1 MDYDV
6 LILGGGIIG
15 CAVAYEIS
23 KYNLNIAVIEK
34 DYDIADDVALINTAM
49 VYNGVE
55 SEDTLTAKLE
65 RMGNKMMDT
74 ISAKFNIPFK
84 RCGSLILAQT
94 DEEVDII
101 QGIYNRAI
109 DRGTKDVLI
118 LEPDYIY
125 EMEPNLNVDI
135 KKALYSKNTGV
146 ICPFDLALSYGEVA
160 FDNGVKF
167 KLEEEVIDIQEITK
181 GFKVIT
187 NKNKLTCKMVINT
200 TPSENYSIVNEK
212 KVNENKNKS
221 AVNVKDIDL
230 NNNEGIL
237 KYILLDNSEK
247 TKYSH
252 ALFMINSKGERIY
265 TLPTMEGDTVAA
277 ISTSEN
283 ISYDEV
289 VKRVSKITSV
299 VDDMKV
305 KMFLDWPFFEEPM
318 VIDDSGI
325 DEGLIQIKGKHY
337 GQVTMTPAI
346 ASIVCESVV
355 SKMKCKLKK
364 DFNDKRRENYK
375 FRDLSDEE
383 RKSVI
388 EVDKKYGRIICG
400 CQKVTE
406 GEIVDAIRRPLGART
421 VEGVKRRTG
430 AAFGNCQGSH
440 CLNKIVSILA
450 RETNK
455 KMTEITKDSKN
466 SNILLCRIKE
476 FDNM

>member
-49 VYNGVE
+49 IYDGVE
-55 SEDTLTAKLE
+55 SEDTLTSKLE

-74 ISAKFNIPFK
+74 ITAKFNVPFK
-84 RCGSLILAQT
+84 RCGSLIIAQT
-94 DEEVDII
+94 DEEAAMIEKT
-101 QGIYNRAI
+101 YKRAI

-118 LEPDYIY
+118 LESKYIY
-125 EMEPNLNVDI
+125 EMEPNLNVHI
-135 KKALYSKNTGV
+135 KKGLYSKNTGV
-146 ICPFDLALSYGEVA
+146 VCPFDLALAYGEVA

-167 KLEEEVIDIQEITK
+167 RLEEEVIDIQEISK
-181 GFKVIT
+181 GFRVIT
-187 NKNKLTCKMVINT
+187 NKNKFTCKMVINT

-212 KVNENKNKS
+212 KLDVNNK
-221 AVNVKDIDL
+221 
-230 NNNEGIL
+230 EGIL
-237 KYILLDNSEK
+237 KYILLDNNENQRF
-247 TKYSH
+247 SH
-252 ALFMINSKGERIY
+252 ALFMFNAKGERIY

-277 ISTSEN
+277 ISTREN
-283 ISYDEV
+283 VSYDEV
-289 VKRVSKITSV
+289 VDRVSKITNG
-299 VDDMKV
+299 VDNMDV
-305 KMFLDWPFFEEPM
+305 KMFLDWPFFDEPM

-325 DEGLIQIKGKHY
+325 DDGLIQIKGKHY
-337 GQVTMTPAI
+337 GQITMTPAI

-355 SKMKCKLKK
+355 NNMQCKLKK
-364 DFNDKRRENYK
+364 DFNDKRRESYK
-375 FRDLSDEE
+375 FREMSDEE
-383 RKSVI
+383 RKNI
-388 EVDKKYGRIICG
+388 IKVDKKYGKIICA
-400 CQKVTE
+400 CEKVTE

-455 KMTEITKDSKN
+455 KITEIVKDSKN
-466 SNILLCRIKE
+466 SNIVLYRIKE
-476 FDNM
+476 FDSM

>member
-6 LILGGGIIG
+6 LILGGGLIG

-23 KYNLNIAVIEK
+23 KYNLNIAIIEK

-49 VYNGVE
+49 VYDGVE
-55 SEDTLTAKLE
+55 CENTLNAKLE
-65 RMGNKMMDT
+65 RMGNKMMDI
-74 ISAKFNIPFK
+74 ISAKFNVPFK
-84 RCGSLILAQT
+84 RCGSLIIAQT
-94 DEEVDII
+94 DEEVEVITK
-101 QGIYNRAI
+101 IYNRAI
-109 DRGTKDVLI
+109 DRGIKNVSM
-118 LEPDYIY
+118 LEPEYIY
-125 EMEPNLNVDI
+125 EMEPNLDADI

-167 KLEEEVIDIQEITK
+167 KLEEEVIDIQEIPK
-181 GFKVIT
+181 GFRVIT
-187 NKNKLTCKMVINT
+187 NKNKFTSKLVINT
-200 TPSENYSIVNEK
+200 TPSENYSIVNKKKIGADEK
-212 KVNENKNKS
+212 KIGV
-221 AVNVKDIDL
+221 

-237 KYILLDNSEK
+237 KYILLDNNENPK
-247 TKYSH
+247 FTH
-252 ALFMINSKGERIY
+252 ALFIINGKGERIY

-277 ISTSEN
+277 ISTREN
-283 ISYDEV
+283 FSYDEV
-289 VKRVSKITSV
+289 VDRVSKITNG
-299 VDDMKV
+299 VDDMDV
-305 KMFLDWPFFEEPM
+305 KMYLDWPHFEQSM

-325 DEGLIQIKGKHY
+325 DDGLIQVKGKHY

-346 ASIVCESVV
+346 ANIVCESVV

-364 DFNDKRRENYK
+364 DFNDKRREYYK
-375 FRDLSDEE
+375 FRELCDEE
-383 RKSVI
+383 RKEI
-388 EVDKKYGRIICG
+388 IKLDKKYGKIICG
-400 CQKVTE
+400 CEKVTE

-455 KMTEITKDSKN
+455 KMTDIVKDSKN
-466 SNILLCRIKE
+466 SNIVLYRIKE
-476 FDNM
+476 FDSM

>member
-6 LILGGGIIG
+6 IILGGGIIG

-34 DYDIADDVALINTAM
+34 DYDIADDVAIINTAM
-49 VYNGVE
+49 IYDGVE
-55 SEDTLTAKLE
+55 SEDTLTARLE

-74 ISAKFNIPFK
+74 IAAKFNVPFK
-84 RCGSLILAQT
+84 RCGSLIIAQT
-94 DEEVDII
+94 DEEAAMIKK
-101 QGIYNRAI
+101 IYNRAI
-109 DRGTKDVLI
+109 DRGNKDVMI
-118 LEPDYIY
+118 LDSKYIY
-125 EMEPNLNVDI
+125 EMEPNLDVHI

-146 ICPFDLALSYGEVA
+146 ICPFDLALAYGEVA

-167 KLEEEVIDIQEITK
+167 KLEEEVMDIQALPK
-181 GFKVIT
+181 GFRVIT
-187 NKNKLTCKMVINT
+187 NKNKFTCKMVINT
-200 TPSENYSIVNEK
+200 TSSENYSIVNEK
-212 KVNENKNKS
+212 KLEP
-221 AVNVKDIDL
+221 

-237 KYILLDNSEK
+237 KYILLDNNDK
-247 TKYSH
+247 QRFSH
-252 ALFMINSKGERIY
+252 ALFMFNAKGERIY

-277 ISTSEN
+277 ISTKEDV
-283 ISYDEV
+283 SYNEV
-289 VKRVSKITSV
+289 VDRVSKITSG
-299 VDDMKV
+299 VDNMDVKV
-305 KMFLDWPFFEEPM
+305 YTEWPFFDEPM

-325 DEGLIQIKGKHY
+325 DEGFIQIKGKHY

-355 SKMKCKLKK
+355 SKMQCKLKK
-364 DFNDKRRENYK
+364 DFNDKRRESYK
-375 FRDLSDEE
+375 FRELSDEE
-383 RKSVI
+383 RNRIIKL
-388 EVDKKYGRIICG
+388 DKKYGKIICI
-400 CQKVTE
+400 CEKVTE

-455 KMTEITKDSKN
+455 KMTEIVKDSKN
-466 SNILLCRIKE
+466 SNIVLYRIKE
-476 FDNM
+476 FDSM

>member
-34 DYDIADDVALINTAM
+34 DYDIADDVSLINTAM
-49 VYNGVE
+49 VYDGVE
-55 SEDTLTAKLE
+55 SEDTLTARLE

-74 ISAKFNIPFK
+74 ISAKFNVPFK
-84 RCGSLILAQT
+84 RCGSLIIAQT
-94 DEEVDII
+94 DEQAEMIDKT
-101 QGIYNRAI
+101 YKRAI
-109 DRGTKDVLI
+109 DRGTKDVQL
-118 LEPDYIY
+118 LESKYIY
-125 EMEPNLNVDI
+125 EMEPNLNVHI
-135 KKALYSKNTGV
+135 KKGLYSKNTGV
-146 ICPFDLALSYGEVA
+146 ICPFDLALAYGEVA

-167 KLEEEVIDIQEITK
+167 KLEEEVIDIQEISK

-200 TPSENYSIVNEK
+200 TSSENYSIANEK
-212 KVNENKNKS
+212 KIDINNYKS
-221 AVNVKDIDL
+221 
-230 NNNEGIL
+230 IL
-237 KYILLDNSEK
+237 KYILLDNNDK
-247 TKYSH
+247 KRFSH
-252 ALFMINSKGERIY
+252 ALFMFNSKGERIY
-265 TLPTMEGDTVAA
+265 TLPTIEGDTVAA
-277 ISTSEN
+277 ISTKDN
-283 ISYDEV
+283 VSYNEAID
-289 VKRVSKITSV
+289 RVSKITSG
-299 VDDMKV
+299 VDNLDV
-305 KMFLDWPFFEEPM
+305 KMFLDWPFFEEPI

-325 DEGLIQIKGKHY
+325 DDGIIQIKGKHY

-355 SKMKCKLKK
+355 SKMQCKLKK
-364 DFNDKRRENYK
+364 DFNDKRRESYK
-375 FRDLSDEE
+375 FRELSDEE
-383 RKSVI
+383 RKKIIVI
-388 EVDKKYGRIICG
+388 DKKYGKIICA
-400 CQKVTE
+400 CEKVTE

-455 KMTEITKDSKN
+455 QMTEIVKDSKD
-466 SNILLCRIKE
+466 SNIVRCRIKE
-476 FDNM
+476 FDSM

>member
-55 SEDTLTAKLE
+55 SENTLTAKLE

-74 ISAKFNIPFK
+74 ISAKFNVPFK
-84 RCGSLILAQT
+84 RCGSLIIAQT
-94 DEEVDII
+94 DEEVKII
-101 QGIYNRAI
+101 EKIYNRAI

-118 LEPDYIY
+118 LEPEYIY

-167 KLEEEVIDIQEITK
+167 KLEEEVTDIQEISK

-200 TPSENYSIVNEK
+200 TPSENYSIVNGKKNVVNEK
-212 KVNENKNKS
+212 KL
-221 AVNVKDIDL
+221 NV
-230 NNNEGIL
+230 NNNVGIL
-237 KYILLDNSEK
+237 KYLLLDSNEK
-247 TKYSH
+247 TRYSH
-252 ALFMINSKGERIY
+252 ALLMINSKGERIY
-265 TLPTMEGDTVAA
+265 TIPTMEGDTVAA
-277 ISTSEN
+277 ISTKEN
-283 ISYDEV
+283 VSYDEV
-289 VKRVSKITSV
+289 VTRVSKITSD
-299 VDDMKV
+299 VDDMNV
-305 KMFLDWPFFEEPM
+305 KMYLDWPFFEESM

-325 DEGLIQIKGKHY
+325 DKGLIQIKGKHY
-337 GQVTMTPAI
+337 GLVTMTPAI

-355 SKMKCKLKK
+355 SNMKCTLKK

-375 FRDLSDEE
+375 FRELCDEE
-383 RKSVI
+383 RKRI
-388 EVDKKYGRIICG
+388 IKLDKKYGNIICG

-455 KMTEITKDSKN
+455 KMTDITKDSKN
-466 SNILLCRIKE
+466 SNIVLCRIKE
-476 FDNM
+476 FDSM

>member
-34 DYDIADDVALINTAM
+34 DYDIADDVAIINTAM
-49 VYNGVE
+49 VYDGVE
-55 SEDTLTAKLE
+55 SENSLTAKLE

-74 ISAKFNIPFK
+74 VSAKFNVPFK
-84 RCGSLILAQT
+84 RCGSLIIAKT
-94 DEEVDII
+94 DEEVETIEK
-101 QGIYNRAI
+101 IYNRAI
-109 DRGTKDVLI
+109 QRGTKDVLI
-118 LEPDYIY
+118 LESEYIY

-167 KLEEEVIDIQEITK
+167 KLEEEVIDIKEISK
-181 GFKVIT
+181 GFSVIT
-187 NKNKLTCKMVINT
+187 NKNKFTCKIVINT
-200 TPSENYSIVNEK
+200 TPSENYSILNDK
-212 KVNENKNKS
+212 KLSSNNKKINIC
-221 AVNVKDIDL
+221 D
-230 NNNEGIL
+230 NEGIL
-237 KYILLDNSEK
+237 KYILLDSNEK
-247 TKYSH
+247 SRFSH

-277 ISTSEN
+277 ISTREN
-283 ISYDEV
+283 ISYNEV
-289 VKRVSKITSV
+289 VDRVSKITSR
-299 VDDMKV
+299 VDDMDV
-305 KMFLDWPFFEEPM
+305 KMYLDRPFFEEPL

-325 DEGLIQIKGKHY
+325 DNGLIQIIGKHY
-337 GQVTMTPAI
+337 GIVTMTPAI
-346 ASIVCESVV
+346 ANIVCESVV

-364 DFNDKRRENYK
+364 DFNDKRREYYK
-375 FRDLSDEE
+375 FRELSDEE
-383 RKSVI
+383 RKKI
-388 EVDKKYGRIICG
+388 IKLDKKYGKIICG
-400 CQKVTE
+400 CQNVTE

-430 AAFGNCQGSH
+430 AAFGSCQGSH
-440 CLNKIVSILA
+440 CLDKIVSILA

-455 KMTEITKDSKN
+455 KMTEIVKDSKN
-466 SNILLCRIKE
+466 SNIVLYRIKE
-476 FDNM
+476 FDSM

>member
-49 VYNGVE
+49 IYDGVE
-55 SEDTLTAKLE
+55 CEDNLTSKLE

-74 ISAKFNIPFK
+74 ITAKFNVPFK
-84 RCGSLILAQT
+84 RCGSLIIAQT
-94 DEEVDII
+94 DEEVTMIEK
-101 QGIYNRAI
+101 IYNRALE
-109 DRGTKDVLI
+109 RGTKDVLI
-118 LEPDYIY
+118 LEPEYIY

-146 ICPFDLALSYGEVA
+146 ICPYDLALSYGEVA

-167 KLEEEVIDIQEITK
+167 KLEEEVLDIQEIPK
-181 GFKVIT
+181 GFRVIT
-187 NKNKLTCKMVINT
+187 NKNKFTCKMVINT
-200 TPSENYSIVNEK
+200 TPSENYSILNEK
-212 KVNENKNKS
+212 KLDV
-221 AVNVKDIDL
+221 

-237 KYILLDNSEK
+237 KYILLDNNEK
-247 TKYSH
+247 ARFSH
-252 ALFMINSKGERIY
+252 ALFMFNSKGERIY

-277 ISTSEN
+277 ISTKEN
-283 ISYDEV
+283 ISYNEV
-289 VKRVSKITSV
+289 VDRVSKITSG
-299 VDDMKV
+299 VDNMDV
-305 KMFLDWPFFEEPM
+305 KMYLEWPFFEQPM

-325 DEGLIQIKGKHY
+325 DDGLIQIKGKHY

-364 DFNDKRRENYK
+364 DFNDKRREYYK
-375 FRDLSDEE
+375 FRELSDEE
-383 RKSVI
+383 RKRII
-388 EVDKKYGRIICG
+388 ELDKKYGKIVCG
-400 CQKVTE
+400 CEKVTE

-430 AAFGNCQGSH
+430 AAFGNCQGAH

-455 KMTEITKDSKN
+455 KMTEIVKDSKN
-466 SNILLCRIKE
+466 SNIVLYRIKE
-476 FDNM
+476 FDSM

>member
-49 VYNGVE
+49 IYDGVE
-55 SEDTLTAKLE
+55 SEDTLTSKLE

-74 ISAKFNIPFK
+74 ITAKFNVPFK
-84 RCGSLILAQT
+84 RCGSLIIAQT
-94 DEEVDII
+94 DEEVAMIEK
-101 QGIYNRAI
+101 IYNRAI
-109 DRGTKDVLI
+109 DRGTRDVRI
-118 LEPDYIY
+118 LEPEYIY

-167 KLEEEVIDIQEITK
+167 KLEEEVINIQPIPK
-181 GFKVIT
+181 GFRVVT
-187 NKNKLTCKMVINT
+187 NRNRFTCKMVINT
-200 TPSENYSIVNEK
+200 TPSENYSITNEK
-212 KVNENKNKS
+212 KLDVNDDK
-221 AVNVKDIDL
+221 
-230 NNNEGIL
+230 GIL
-237 KYILLDNSEK
+237 KYILLDNNDKERF
-247 TKYSH
+247 SH
-252 ALFMINSKGERIY
+252 ALFMFDAKGERIY
-265 TLPTMEGDTVAA
+265 TLPTMGGDTVAA
-277 ISTSEN
+277 ISTKED
-283 ISYDEV
+283 ISYNEV
-289 VKRVSKITSV
+289 VDRVSKITSG
-299 VDDMKV
+299 VDDMDV
-305 KMFLDWPFFEEPM
+305 KMFMEWPFFEEPM

-325 DEGLIQIKGKHY
+325 DDGIIQIKGKHY

-346 ASIVCESVV
+346 ANIVCESVV

-364 DFNDKRRENYK
+364 DFNDKRREYYK
-375 FRDLSDEE
+375 FSELCDEE
-383 RKSVI
+383 RKRII
-388 EVDKKYGRIICG
+388 ELDSKYGKIICG
-400 CQKVTE
+400 CEKVTE

-430 AAFGNCQGSH
+430 AAFGSCQGAH
-440 CLNKIVSILA
+440 CLNKVVSILA

-455 KMTEITKDSKN
+455 KITEIVKDSKN
-466 SNILLCRIKE
+466 SNIVLYRIKE
-476 FDNM
+476 FDSM

>member
-49 VYNGVE
+49 IYDGVE
-55 SEDTLTAKLE
+55 SEDTLTSKLE

-74 ISAKFNIPFK
+74 ITAKFNVPFK
-84 RCGSLILAQT
+84 RCGSLIIAQT
-94 DEEVDII
+94 DEEAVMIEK
-101 QGIYNRAI
+101 IYNRAVE
-109 DRGTKDVLI
+109 RGTKDVVI
-118 LEPDYIY
+118 LDSKYIY

-146 ICPFDLALSYGEVA
+146 ICPYDLALSYGEVA

-167 KLEEEVIDIQEITK
+167 KLEEEVLDIQEIPK
-181 GFKVIT
+181 GFRVVT
-187 NKNKLTCKMVINT
+187 NKNKFTCKMVINT

-212 KVNENKNKS
+212 KLDV
-221 AVNVKDIDL
+221 

-237 KYILLDNSEK
+237 KYILLDNNEK
-247 TKYSH
+247 ARFSH
-252 ALFMINSKGERIY
+252 ALFMFDSNGERIY

-277 ISTSEN
+277 ITTREN
-283 ISYDEV
+283 IDYNEV
-289 VKRVSKITSV
+289 VDRVSKITSG
-299 VDDMKV
+299 VDNMDV
-305 KMFLDWPFFEEPM
+305 KMFLEWPFFDEHM

-325 DEGLIQIKGKHY
+325 DDGLIQIKGKHY

-364 DFNDKRRENYK
+364 DFNDKRRDYYK
-375 FRDLSDEE
+375 FRELSDEE
-383 RKSVI
+383 RKRII
-388 EVDKKYGRIICG
+388 EVDKKYGKIICG
-400 CQKVTE
+400 CEKVTE

-430 AAFGNCQGSH
+430 AAFGNCQGAH

-455 KMTEITKDSKN
+455 KMTEIVKDSKN
-466 SNILLCRIKE
+466 SNIVLYRIKE
-476 FDNM
+476 FDSM

>member
-49 VYNGVE
+49 VYDGVE
-55 SEDTLTAKLE
+55 SEDTLTARLE

-74 ISAKFNIPFK
+74 ISAKFNVPFK
-84 RCGSLILAQT
+84 RCGSLIIAQT
-94 DEEVDII
+94 DEQAASIDK
-101 QGIYNRAI
+101 IYKRAI
-109 DRGTKDVLI
+109 DRGTKDVQL
-118 LEPDYIY
+118 LESKYIY
-125 EMEPNLNVDI
+125 EMEPNLNVHI
-135 KKALYSKNTGV
+135 KKGLYSKNTGV
-146 ICPFDLALSYGEVA
+146 ICPFDLALAYGEVA

-167 KLEEEVIDIQEITK
+167 KLEEEVIDIQEISK

-200 TPSENYSIVNEK
+200 TSSENYSIVNEK
-212 KVNENKNKS
+212 KL
-221 AVNVKDIDL
+221 DI
-230 NNNEGIL
+230 NNYEGIL
-237 KYILLDNSEK
+237 KYILLDNNEK
-247 TKYSH
+247 QRFSH
-252 ALFMINSKGERIY
+252 ALFMFNSKGERIY

-277 ISTSEN
+277 ISTKDN
-283 ISYDEV
+283 VSYNEAID
-289 VKRVSKITSV
+289 RVSKITSG
-299 VDDMKV
+299 VDDLDV
-305 KMFLDWPFFEEPM
+305 KMFLDWPFFEEPI

-325 DEGLIQIKGKHY
+325 DDGIIQIRGKHY

-355 SKMKCKLKK
+355 SKMQCKLKK
-364 DFNDKRRENYK
+364 DFNDKRRESYK
-375 FRDLSDEE
+375 FRELSDEE
-383 RKSVI
+383 RKRI
-388 EVDKKYGRIICG
+388 IKIDKKYGKIICA
-400 CQKVTE
+400 CEKVTE

-440 CLNKIVSILA
+440 CVNKIVSILA

-455 KMTEITKDSKN
+455 QMTEIVKDSKD
-466 SNILLCRIKE
+466 SNIVLCRIKE
-476 FDNM
+476 FDSM

>member
-49 VYNGVE
+49 IYDGVE
-55 SEDTLTAKLE
+55 SEDTLTSKLE

-74 ISAKFNIPFK
+74 ITAKFNVPFK
-84 RCGSLILAQT
+84 RCGSLIIAQT
-94 DEEVDII
+94 DEEVTMIEK
-101 QGIYNRAI
+101 IYNRAI
-109 DRGTKDVLI
+109 DRGTRDVRI
-118 LEPDYIY
+118 LSPEYIY

-167 KLEEEVIDIQEITK
+167 KLEEEVINIQSIPK
-181 GFKVIT
+181 GFRVVT
-187 NKNKLTCKMVINT
+187 NKNKFTCKMVINT

-212 KVNENKNKS
+212 KLDV
-221 AVNVKDIDL
+221 
-230 NNNEGIL
+230 NNNKGIL
-237 KYILLDNSEK
+237 KYILLDNNDK
-247 TKYSH
+247 ARFSH
-252 ALFMINSKGERIY
+252 ALFMFDAKGERIY

-277 ISTSEN
+277 ISTKED
-283 ISYDEV
+283 ISYNDV
-289 VKRVSKITSV
+289 IDRVSKITSG
-299 VDDMKV
+299 VDNMDV
-305 KMFLDWPFFEEPM
+305 KMFMEWPFFEEPM

-325 DEGLIQIKGKHY
+325 DDGIIQIKGKHY

-364 DFNDKRRENYK
+364 DFNDKRREYYK
-375 FRDLSDEE
+375 FSELSDEE
-383 RKSVI
+383 RKRII
-388 EVDKKYGRIICG
+388 ELDNKYGKIICG
-400 CQKVTE
+400 CERVTE

-430 AAFGNCQGSH
+430 AAFGNCQGAH

-455 KMTEITKDSKN
+455 KITEIVKDSKN
-466 SNILLCRIKE
+466 SNIVLYRIKE
-476 FDNM
+476 FDSM

>member
-49 VYNGVE
+49 VYDGVE
-55 SEDTLTAKLE
+55 SEDTLTARLE

-74 ISAKFNIPFK
+74 ISAKFNVPFK
-84 RCGSLILAQT
+84 RCGSLIIAQT
-94 DEEVDII
+94 DEQAAMIDK
-101 QGIYNRAI
+101 IYKRAI
-109 DRGTKDVLI
+109 DRGTKDVLL
-118 LEPDYIY
+118 LESKYIY
-125 EMEPNLNVDI
+125 EMEPNLNVHV
-135 KKALYSKNTGV
+135 KKGLYSKNTGV
-146 ICPFDLALSYGEVA
+146 ICPFDLALAYGEVA

-167 KLEEEVIDIQEITK
+167 KLEEEVIDIQEISK

-200 TPSENYSIVNEK
+200 TSSENYSIVNEK
-212 KVNENKNKS
+212 RLDVNNYES
-221 AVNVKDIDL
+221 
-230 NNNEGIL
+230 IL
-237 KYILLDNSEK
+237 KYILLDNNEK
-247 TKYSH
+247 QRFSH
-252 ALFMINSKGERIY
+252 ALFMFNSKGERIY

-277 ISTSEN
+277 ISTKDN
-283 ISYDEV
+283 VSYNEAID
-289 VKRVSKITSV
+289 RVSKITSG
-299 VDDMKV
+299 VDNMDV
-305 KMFLDWPFFEEPM
+305 KMFLDWPFFEEPI

-325 DEGLIQIKGKHY
+325 DDGIIQIKGKHY

-355 SKMKCKLKK
+355 SKMQCKMKK
-364 DFNDKRRENYK
+364 DFNDKRRESYK
-375 FRDLSDEE
+375 FRELSDEE
-383 RKSVI
+383 RKKII
-388 EVDKKYGRIICG
+388 EIDKKYGKIICA
-400 CQKVTE
+400 CEKVTE

-455 KMTEITKDSKN
+455 QMTEIVKDSKD
-466 SNILLCRIKE
+466 SNIVLCRIKE
-476 FDNM
+476 FDSM

>member
-34 DYDIADDVALINTAM
+34 DYDIADDIALINTAM
-49 VYNGVE
+49 IYDGVE
-55 SEDTLTAKLE
+55 SEDTLTSKLE

-74 ISAKFNIPFK
+74 ITAKFNVPFK
-84 RCGSLILAQT
+84 RCGSLIIAQT
-94 DEEVDII
+94 DEEVTLIEE
-101 QGIYNRAI
+101 IYKRAVE
-109 DRGTKDVLI
+109 RGMRDVLI
-118 LEPDYIY
+118 LESEYIY
-125 EMEPNLNVDI
+125 EMEPNLDVDV

-146 ICPFDLALSYGEVA
+146 ICPYDLALSYGEVA

-167 KLEEEVIDIQEITK
+167 KLEEEVIDIQEIPK
-181 GFKVIT
+181 GFRVIT
-187 NKNKLTCKMVINT
+187 NKNKFTCKMVINT
-200 TPSENYSIVNEK
+200 TPSENYSIVNERK
-212 KVNENKNKS
+212 IEINT
-221 AVNVKDIDL
+221 
-230 NNNEGIL
+230 NEGIL
-237 KYILLDNSEK
+237 KYILLDNNEK
-247 TKYSH
+247 SRFSH
-252 ALFMINSKGERIY
+252 ALFMYNSKGERIY

-277 ISTSEN
+277 ISTREN
-283 ISYDEV
+283 ISYNEV
-289 VKRVSKITSV
+289 VDRVSKITSG
-299 VDDMKV
+299 VDNMDV

-325 DEGLIQIKGKHY
+325 DNGLIQIKGKHY

-364 DFNDKRRENYK
+364 DFNDKRREYYK
-375 FRDLSDEE
+375 FREISDEE
-383 RKSVI
+383 RKRII
-388 EVDKKYGRIICG
+388 ELDEKYGKIICG
-400 CQKVTE
+400 CEKVTE

-430 AAFGNCQGSH
+430 AAFGNCQGAH
-440 CLNKIVSILA
+440 CLNKVVSILA

-455 KMTEITKDSKN
+455 KMTEIVKDSKN
-466 SNILLCRIKE
+466 SNIVLYRIKE
-476 FDNM
+476 FDSI

>member
-34 DYDIADDVALINTAM
+34 DYDIAEDVALINTAM
-49 VYNGVE
+49 VYDGVE

-74 ISAKFNIPFK
+74 VSAKFNVPFK
-84 RCGSLILAQT
+84 RCGSLIIAQT
-94 DEEVDII
+94 DEEVAII
-101 QGIYNRAI
+101 QKIYNRAI
-109 DRGTKDVLI
+109 ERGTKDVSI
-118 LEPDYIY
+118 LEPEYIY

-167 KLEEEVIDIQEITK
+167 KLEEEVIDIKSISK
-181 GFKVIT
+181 GFSVIT
-187 NKNKLTCKMVINT
+187 NKNKFTCKIVINT
-200 TPSENYSIVNEK
+200 TPSENYSIVNDK
-212 KVNENKNKS
+212 KRDE
-221 AVNVKDIDL
+221 

-237 KYILLDNSEK
+237 KYILLDSNEK
-247 TKYSH
+247 GRFSH
-252 ALFMINSKGERIY
+252 VLSIINSKGERIY

-277 ISTSEN
+277 INTKEN
-283 ISYDEV
+283 INYNEV
-289 VKRVSKITSV
+289 VNRVSKITSGV
-299 VDDMKV
+299 EDMDV
-305 KMFLDWPFFEEPM
+305 KMYLDWPYFDEPI

-325 DEGLIQIKGKHY
+325 DDGLIQIKGKHY
-337 GQVTMTPAI
+337 GQITMTPAI
-346 ASIVCESVV
+346 ANIVCESVV
-355 SKMKCKLKK
+355 NSMKCKLKK
-364 DFNDKRRENYK
+364 DFNDKRRDYYK
-375 FRDLSDEE
+375 FRELSDEE
-383 RKSVI
+383 RKRI
-388 EVDKKYGRIICG
+388 IKLDEKYGRIICG

-440 CLNKIVSILA
+440 CLNKVVSILA

-455 KMTEITKDSKN
+455 KMTEIVKDSKN
-466 SNILLCRIKE
+466 SNILLYRIKE
-476 FDNM
+476 FDSM

>member
-49 VYNGVE
+49 IYDGVE
-55 SEDTLTAKLE
+55 SEDTLTSKLE

-74 ISAKFNIPFK
+74 ITAKFNVPFK
-84 RCGSLILAQT
+84 RCGSLIIAQT
-94 DEEVDII
+94 DEEVTMIEKT
-101 QGIYNRAI
+101 YNRAI
-109 DRGTKDVLI
+109 ERGTKDVLI
-118 LEPDYIY
+118 LEPKYIR

-146 ICPFDLALSYGEVA
+146 ICPYDLALSYGEVA

-167 KLEEEVIDIQEITK
+167 RLEEEVIDIQEIPK
-181 GFKVIT
+181 GFRVIT
-187 NKNKLTCKMVINT
+187 NKNKFTCKMVINT

-212 KVNENKNKS
+212 KLDV
-221 AVNVKDIDL
+221 
-230 NNNEGIL
+230 NNNEGVL
-237 KYILLDNSEK
+237 KYILLDNNDKSRF
-247 TKYSH
+247 SH
-252 ALFMINSKGERIY
+252 ALFMYNSKGERIY

-277 ISTSEN
+277 ITTRETIDYS
-283 ISYDEV
+283 EV
-289 VKRVSKITSV
+289 VDRVSKITSG
-299 VDDMKV
+299 VDNMDV
-305 KMFLDWPFFEEPM
+305 KMFLEWPFFDEPM

-325 DEGLIQIKGKHY
+325 DDGLIQIKGKHY

-346 ASIVCESVV
+346 ANIVCESVV

-364 DFNDKRRENYK
+364 DFGDKRREYYK
-375 FRDLSDEE
+375 FRELSDEE
-383 RKSVI
+383 RKRII
-388 EVDKKYGRIICG
+388 EVDKKYGKIICG
-400 CQKVTE
+400 CEKVTE

-430 AAFGNCQGSH
+430 AAFGNCQGAH

-455 KMTEITKDSKN
+455 KMTEIVKDSKN
-466 SNILLCRIKE
+466 SNIVLYRIKE
-476 FDNM
+476 FDSM

>member
-49 VYNGVE
+49 VYDGVE

-74 ISAKFNIPFK
+74 ISAKFNVPFK
-84 RCGSLILAQT
+84 RCGSLIIAQT
-94 DEEVDII
+94 DEEVEII
-101 QGIYNRAI
+101 KKIYNRAI
-109 DRGTKDVLI
+109 ERGTKDVLI
-118 LEPDYIY
+118 LEPEYIY
-125 EMEPNLNVDI
+125 EMEQNLNIDV

-167 KLEEEVIDIQEITK
+167 KLEEEVIDIQEISK
-181 GFKVIT
+181 GFSVVT
-187 NKNKLTCKMVINT
+187 NKNKFTCKMVINT

-212 KVNENKNKS
+212 KLHV
-221 AVNVKDIDL
+221 
-230 NNNEGIL
+230 NNNEGIS
-237 KYILLDNSEK
+237 KYILLDDDK
-247 TKYSH
+247 KARFSH
-252 ALFMINSKGERIY
+252 ALFMINVKGESMY
-265 TLPTMEGDTVAA
+265 TIPTMEGDTVAA
-277 ISTSEN
+277 FNTRKN
-283 ISYDEV
+283 VSYDEIV
-289 VKRVSKITSV
+289 SRVSKITNGL
-299 VDDMKV
+299 DDMDV
-305 KMFLDWPFFEEPM
+305 KMFLEWPFFEEPM
-318 VIDDSGI
+318 IIDDSGI
-325 DEGLIQIKGKHY
+325 DDGLIQIKGKHY

-355 SKMKCKLKK
+355 SKMECKLKK
-364 DFNDKRRENYK
+364 DFNDKRREYYK
-375 FRDLSDEE
+375 FRELCDEE
-383 RKSVI
+383 RKSI
-388 EVDKKYGRIICG
+388 INIDEKYGNIICG
-400 CQKVTE
+400 CEKVTE

-430 AAFGNCQGSH
+430 ASFGNCQGSH

-455 KMTEITKDSKN
+455 KMTEIVKDSKN
-466 SNILLCRIKE
+466 SNIVLYRIKE
-476 FDNM
+476 FDSM